1 MLDIKLI
8 RENCDEVV
16 RRLNTRGKDF
26 SYLYEVRDM
35 DAERRRLLSVVESLK
50 NERNEKSKQ
59 IGLLKRQ
66 KLDATEVL
74 NSVAHL
80 GDEIKASEEKLRELE
95 EKIRYQMLITPNM
108 VNLDVK
114 VGKDENDNR
123 VMRYFKE
130 PTKFD
135 FEPKDHSELG
145 AKLGIFDF
153 DRAAKITGARF
164 VIYKRN

>member
-16 RRLNTRGKDF
+16 RRLTTRGKDF